1 VLKYFNLTFKQTKC
15 HSFYFGAKIQK
26 RKRRTKVEVKIKIR
40 TKFASC
46 ATPFRK
52 TPVAVKFR
60 WPEKVKVNGILSP
73 DFRRNSCFRGGM
85 GIADK

>member
-40 TKFASC
+40 TKIASC

-52 TPVAVKFR
+52 TPVAVKFW
-60 WPEKVKVNGILSP
+60 WPERLRSTVYPGLISGGIPASA
-73 DFRRNSCFRGGM
+73 G
-85 GIADK
+85 AWA